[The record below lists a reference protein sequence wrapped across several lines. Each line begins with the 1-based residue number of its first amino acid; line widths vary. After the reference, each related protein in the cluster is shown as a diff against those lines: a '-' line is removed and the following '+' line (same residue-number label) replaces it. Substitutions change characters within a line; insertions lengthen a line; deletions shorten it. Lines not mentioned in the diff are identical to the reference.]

1 MTPLIWLIAGIILL
15 IMEVATPG
23 FVICFFGLSA
33 ITVSLLAKLIPSFGA
48 AWQWFAFS
56 VLAILYTIFLRR
68 FLTRIF
74 VGKSETTSSNPD
86 DDTTGK
92 VVRVTAD
99 ISPNIPGR
107 VELNG
112 TNWTAEANESIH
124 CGEYVRILAQN
135 NLTLK
140 VEKVN

>member
-1 MTPLIWLIAGIILL
+1 MTPLIWLISGIILL

-33 ITVSLLAKLIPSFGA
+33 ITVSLLAKVIPSFGA

-68 FLTRIF
+68 FLTRVF

-112 TNWTAEANESIH
+112 TNWTAEADESIH

-135 NLTLK
+135 NLTLR